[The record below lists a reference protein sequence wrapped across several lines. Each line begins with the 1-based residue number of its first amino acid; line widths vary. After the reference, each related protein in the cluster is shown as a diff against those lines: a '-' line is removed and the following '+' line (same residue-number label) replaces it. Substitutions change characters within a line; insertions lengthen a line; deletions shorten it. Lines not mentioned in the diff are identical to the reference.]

1 MKELL
6 FTLSRE
12 VFYLV
17 LNDIVHL
24 ERINLFHRQEYC
36 FCKDYQGPI
45 LNSEPRLCLLCQVIH
60 FYTENELYL
69 VRFESLKLIKF
80 VVGFFKDLTELCLM
94 NPLLK
99 CKLVL

>member
-6 FTLSRE
+6 FTSSRE

-24 ERINLFHRQEYC
+24 ERINLFLRQEYC

-60 FYTENELYL
+60 FYTE
-69 VRFESLKLIKF
+69 I
-80 VVGFFKDLTELCLM
+80 FFKDLTELCLM

-99 CKLVL
+99 RKLVL